1 MSVVNR
7 EIHASEA
14 RRQDLGGTALAFCA
28 AFHVCGAGT
37 VEGGWVL
44 SADTLINVDHLA
56 KSNGICSQHLRICF
70 LKSHMFSESF

>member
-28 AFHVCGAGT
+28 AFHVCGAGK
-37 VEGGWVL
+37 VEGGLGFVCRH
-44 SADTLINVDHLA
+44 LINVDR
-56 KSNGICSQHLRICF
+56 SFSQKQWNL
-70 LKSHMFSESF
+70 LPASENLFPKESYVL

>member
-28 AFHVCGAGT
+28 AFHVCGAGK
-37 VEGGWVL
+37 VEGGLGFVCRHPHKRGSFSQKQWNLLPASENLFPKESYVL
-44 SADTLINVDHLA
+44 
-56 KSNGICSQHLRICF
+56 
-70 LKSHMFSESF
+70 